1 MACRAWRKR
10 RLVMALQQSKRLRKS
25 QRLLDSRDFR
35 RVSRK
40 GRRISGNAFVMLFS
54 PQGDQAPAAKTH
66 RLGMSVSRRVGNAV
80 NRNRIKRCV
89 REWYRISGSKVP
101 AGSDYVIIARGPAAE
116 LSGTEIQDA
125 LDELAKK
132 ARRRIDEINLSA
144 GR

>member
-1 MACRAWRKR
+1 M
-10 RLVMALQQSKRLRKS
+10 VE
-25 QRLLDSRDFR
+25 
-35 RVSRK
+35 
-40 GRRISGNAFVMLFS
+40 
-54 PQGDQAPAAKTH
+54 TH

-89 REWYRISGSKVP
+89 REWYRMSGSKIP
-101 AGSDYVIIARGPAAE
+101 EGSDYVVIARGPAAE
-116 LSGTEIQDA
+116 LSGAEIEVA